1 MPNTIATANIIAKAA
16 VKILDNELG
25 MGSRVFRGYEDEFSK
40 NVNGYKVGDTVSI
53 RKPAQFRVRTGL
65 VASNQDVIEGKTAI
79 QVNKVAGVDF
89 QFSSTDL
96 ALNIGDLAERVIK
109 PAMVPIANQIDQD
122 LHACALQNFWNW
134 VGTPGNTIANYSK
147 FLAGVQR
154 LNEMAVPSD
163 ERSAALSPADHV
175 ALLGN
180 QAQLYIDGANTDAY
194 RKAKL
199 GGLAGVEPFMTQNAP
214 TLTTGTRTNGTVNG
228 AGQAVSYS
236 GAQANSWGQTLNMA
250 GLGAGGTVRAGE
262 VFTLAGVL
270 AVNPVTKQVL
280 PYLQQFVATAAA
292 TADGSGNAAV
302 QIAPAIITSGA
313 YQTVSAAPAA
323 GAVVTWN
330 GAASSTFQ
338 QNLMFHRNALA
349 LVCVPFEKP
358 AGVPTEQIGT
368 QDYKG
373 IHVMLV
379 PYFDGP
385 NRVSSWRL
393 DVLYGVAAIDP
404 RLGTRV
410 SG

>member
-1 MPNTIATANIIAKAA
+1 MPNTLNTASIIAKAA

-25 MGSRVFRGYEDEFSK
+25 MGSRVHRGYEEEFSK
-40 NVNGYKVGDTVSI
+40 NVNGYKVGDTVNI

-79 QVNKVAGVDF
+79 TVNKVAGVDF
-89 QFSSTDL
+89 SFSSTDL
-96 ALNIGDLAERVIK
+96 ALNIADLSERVIK
-109 PAMVPIANQIDQD
+109 PAMVPVANQIDQD
-122 LHACALQNFWNW
+122 IHACALTNFWNW
-134 VGTPGNTIANYSK
+134 VGTPGNTISSYTK

-154 LNEMAVPSD
+154 LNEMAVPTD
-163 ERSAALSPADHV
+163 ERSSALSPADHV
-175 ALLGN
+175 ALLGA
-180 QAQLYIDGANTDAY
+180 QSQLYIDGANSDAY

-228 AGQAVSYS
+228 AGQAVTYS
-236 GAQANSWGQTLNMA
+236 GAQANSWGQTLNVA
-250 GLGAGGTVRAGE
+250 GLGAAATVRAGE
-262 VFTLAGVL
+262 VFSIAGVF

-280 PYLQQFVATAAA
+280 PYLQQFVATATA

-302 QIAPAIITSGA
+302 QIAPAIITTGA

-330 GAASSTFQ
+330 GAASTTFQ
-338 QNLMFHRNALA
+338 QNLMFHKNALA
-349 LVCVPFEKP
+349 LVVVPFEKP
-358 AGVPTEQIGT
+358 AGVPTDQIGMHT
-368 QDYKG
+368 YKG
-373 IHVMLV
+373 MSLMLV
-379 PYFDGP
+379 PYFDGT
-385 NRVSSWRL
+385 NRISNWRL